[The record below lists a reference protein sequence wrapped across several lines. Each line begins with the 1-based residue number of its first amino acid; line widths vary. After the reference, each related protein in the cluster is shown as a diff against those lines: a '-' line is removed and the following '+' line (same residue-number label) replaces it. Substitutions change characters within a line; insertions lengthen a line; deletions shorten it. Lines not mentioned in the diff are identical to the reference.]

1 MAQLMYGHVLANGIR
16 INYYRT
22 GGEKPPVVLL
32 HGLSDYG
39 MCWGRFPVFLE
50 PSYDVVA
57 MDMRG
62 HGMSDK
68 PKSGYRYE
76 ELAADVFWVIRT
88 LNLLKPVVIGHSMG
102 AGTAAVL
109 AEINPQYISG
119 IVLEDPPWHPSSLK
133 RTTADRE
140 NNAAE
145 YQKTIE
151 DYKNKSLQDI
161 IQICKERHP
170 NWDETEFLQWAK
182 GKQLT
187 SPNTA
192 EFLRVEQR
200 DWMDTVKNL
209 RVPGLL
215 LTADVE
221 RGAIVSHE
229 TAQVVEQHWKQG
241 KAVHLPGAGHS
252 IHREQYYKYRDEV
265 KRFLRQT
272 W

>member
-1 MAQLMYGHVLANGIR
+1 MARLMYGHVLANGIR

-76 ELAADVFWVIRT
+76 DLAADVLWVIRT

-109 AEINPQYISG
+109 AETNAQYISG
-119 IVLEDPPWHPSSLK
+119 VVLEDPPWRLPDGSAPDL
-133 RTTADRE
+133 E

-145 YQKTIE
+145 YEKTIE
-151 DYKNKSLQDI
+151 EYKNKSLQEL

-170 NWDETEFLQWAK
+170 TWDETEFLQWAK

-187 SPNTA
+187 SPHTA
-192 EFLRVEQR
+192 EYLRLEQR
-200 DWMDTVKNL
+200 DWLDTVKNL

-215 LTADVE
+215 LTADIE
-221 RGAIVSHE
+221 RGAIVTPE
-229 TAQVVEQHWKQG
+229 TAQVVGQHWKQG
-241 KAVHLPGAGHS
+241 KVVHLPGAGHS

-265 KRFLRQT
+265 KSFLRKVL
-272 W
+272 